1 MSDSVRSPGPLAWPV
16 AAILAALVLILPPT
30 PASAQFIDQ
39 HFSPVPVAPEPGT
52 YPEPVQQA
60 IEEGLRQL
68 EQVAAPDDDVHL
80 DAAEVAFERALEADP
95 RAVHALNG
103 LGIHE
108 LGKDEQWLVLLES
121 LKKVLNRDHIS
132 MAIQSFEDALEA
144 DPAFHAARFNLA
156 LAYRQARGE
165 DNYAKAAA
173 ELERLLRE
181 APAFPDAALVLV
193 ATYRDAGELERLAAV
208 IDSIP
213 AGPALPP
220 AGRQLLL
227 AYALFN
233 TEQAEAGAQ
242 AYWAGLDAVTTDRE
256 ADLFWFDV
264 RPIVDEDADAAFQSL
279 DAAGRQR
286 FLRDFWQGL
295 ADASFVGIDERLAEH
310 YRRLDH
316 VYRNFRIDLPERRH
330 YSGAAAYVPPWQ
342 TGFDDRGVIYLRHG
356 PPDDTATYAGPEVQ
370 RNISWKYE
378 RTSGD
383 PLVFHFVS
391 DEDVSDY
398 KLVRHLSDAIISN
411 ASKMTGQTVLSSA
424 TCTGASGSTCDGYDS
439 RILAG
444 DRRAFRELYASR
456 GSLDPYY
463 DRAATGLDAQTLE
476 REEVNL
482 ATDIKVGTTTH
493 SYDPATGGDLP
504 APVYAVPFKDPGGA
518 TTIAFYYALPTTEV
532 SVLPRPAGGSQIDYR
547 YELVVSGTDQETAT
561 RDEDDVTIA
570 SAKPIPREA
579 GVLVPGVR
587 SVSVTP
593 GQYSYGMKMTD
604 LNSGRSGMS
613 RGAVTAD
620 DFSTGSL
627 AMSGIVLASR
637 IEPATD
643 SSNPFVRWDRVKV
656 LALPS
661 RTFMRSQPVFVY
673 YEVYGLAGPEAR
685 YRTTYTLSS
694 MQPDRNIVA
703 RFFSAVGELLSD
715 DEREGAIT
723 YSFERSQDGDT
734 DPLLEYF
741 SLDVSDSPA
750 GDYLLT
756 VEIEDLST
764 GARLERQVPLSL
776 VG

>member
-1 MSDSVRSPGPLAWPV
+1 MPDSVRSPGPRVWPV
-16 AAILAALVLILPPT
+16 AAILAGLLLIMPA

-39 HFSPVPVAPEPGT
+39 HFSAVPVAPDSGT

-68 EQVAAPDDDVHL
+68 EQVVAPDDDVHL
-80 DAAEVAFERALEADP
+80 DAAEAAFERALEADP

-103 LGIHE
+103 MGIYE

-132 MAIQSFEDALEA
+132 MAIDAFERALA
-144 DPAFHAARFNLA
+144 VDPAFHAARFNLA
-156 LAYRQARGE
+156 LAYRQARGDE
-165 DNYAKAAA
+165 NYARAVA
-173 ELERLLRE
+173 ELERLLSE
-181 APAFPDAALVLV
+181 APDFPDAALVLAV
-193 ATYRDAGELERLAAV
+193 TYRDAGEVDRMAAA
-208 IDSIP
+208 IESIP
-213 AGPALPP
+213 PGPALPE
-220 AGRQLLL
+220 AARQLLL

-233 TEQAEAGAQ
+233 TQQTEAGAA
-242 AYWAGLDAVTTDRE
+242 AYRAGLDAITTERE

-264 RPIVDEDADAAFQSL
+264 RPIADQETDPAFRGL
-279 DAAGRQR
+279 DAAGRQQ
-286 FLRDFWQGL
+286 FLRDFWQQL
-295 ADASFVGIDERLAEH
+295 ADASFVAVDERLAEH

-316 VYRNFRIDLPERRH
+316 VYRNFRLDLPERRH
-330 YSGAAAYVPPWQ
+330 YTGAAAYVPPWQ

-378 RTSGD
+378 QPSDD

-411 ASKMTGQTVLSSA
+411 ATKMTGQTVLSSA
-424 TCTGASGSTCDGYDS
+424 TCTGGPGSTCDSYDS

-444 DRRAFRELYASR
+444 DRRAFRELYSSR
-456 GSLDPYY
+456 GSLDPFY

-482 ATDIKVGTTTH
+482 ATDINVATTTQ
-493 SYDPATGGDLP
+493 SYDPGTGGDLP
-504 APVYAVPFKDPGGA
+504 APVYAVPFKGPGGA
-518 TTIAFYYALPTTEV
+518 TEVAFYYALPTTEI
-532 SVLPRPAGGSQIDYR
+532 SVLPRPAGGSQINYR
-547 YELVVSGTDQETAT
+547 YQLVVNGTDQEVAK
-561 RDEDDVTIA
+561 RDEDDVTVA

-579 GVLVPGVR
+579 GVMLPGVR
-587 SVSVTP
+587 VVDVAP

-604 LNSGRSGMS
+604 LNSGRSGLS

-620 DFSTGSL
+620 DYSTSSL
-627 AMSGIVLASR
+627 AMSGLVLASR
-637 IEPATD
+637 VEPATD
-643 SSNPFVRWDRVKV
+643 PSNPFVRWDRFKV

-661 RTFMRSQPVFVY
+661 RTFLRSQPVYVY

-685 YRTTYTLSS
+685 YRTTYTLASL
-694 MQPDRNIVA
+694 QPDRNIVA

-715 DEREGAIT
+715 DEQEGAIT
-723 YSFERSQDGDT
+723 YSFERSQSGET

-756 VEIEDLST
+756 VEIEDLTT

-776 VG
+776 TG

>member
-1 MSDSVRSPGPLAWPV
+1 MSDSVRSPGPHAWPLI
-16 AAILAALVLILPPT
+16 AILAALLPLLSPT

-39 HFSPVPVAPEPGT
+39 HFSPVPVAPVPGT

-68 EQVAAPDDDVHL
+68 EQVDSPEDDVHL
-80 DAAEVAFERALEADP
+80 DLAEAAFERALDADP

-103 LGIHE
+103 MGIYE
-108 LGKDEQWLVLLES
+108 LSKDEQWLVLLES
-121 LKKVLNRDHIS
+121 VKKVLNRDHIS
-132 MAIQSFEDALEA
+132 VAIQSFEDALET

-156 LAYRQARGE
+156 LAYRQARGKK
-165 DNYAKAAA
+165 NYAKATA

-181 APAFPDAALVLV
+181 APDFPDAALVLA
-193 ATYRDAGELERLAAV
+193 ATYRDAGELERMAAA

-233 TEQAEAGAQ
+233 TEQPEAGAE
-242 AYWAGLDAVTTDRE
+242 AYWAGLEAVTTGRE

-264 RPIVDEDADAAFQSL
+264 RPIVDEGADAAFRSQE
-279 DAAGRQR
+279 AEGRKR
-286 FLRDFWQGL
+286 FLRDFWQDL
-295 ADASFVGIDERLAEH
+295 ADASFIGIDERLAEH

-316 VYRNFRIDLPERRH
+316 VYRNFRLDLPERRH
-330 YSGAAAYVPPWQ
+330 YSGSAAYVPPWQ

-370 RNISWKYE
+370 QNISWKYE
-378 RTSGD
+378 QTTGD

-391 DEDVSDY
+391 DEDVRDY
-398 KLVRHLSDAIISN
+398 KLVRRLSDAIISN
-411 ASKMTGQTVLSSA
+411 ASKMTGQTVLSS
-424 TCTGASGSTCDGYDS
+424 TCTVGAGAACDSYDS

-444 DRRAFRELYASR
+444 DRRAFRDLYSSR

-463 DRAATGLDAQTLE
+463 DRAATGLDSQILE
-476 REEVNL
+476 KEEINL
-482 ATDIKVGTTTH
+482 AADIDVATTTQ
-493 SYDPATGGDLP
+493 SYEPATGGDLQ
-504 APVYAVPFKDPGGA
+504 APVYAVPFKAQGGA
-518 TTIAFYYALPTTEV
+518 TTVAFYYALPTTEV
-532 SVLPRPAGGSQIDYR
+532 SILPRPAGGSQIDYR
-547 YELVVSGTDQETAT
+547 YQLVVSGPDQETAT
-561 RDEDDVTIA
+561 RQEDDVTIA
-570 SAKPIPREA
+570 SGKPIPREA

-587 SVSVTP
+587 TVNVAP
-593 GQYSYGMKMTD
+593 GRYSYGMKMTD
-604 LNSGRSGMS
+604 LNSGRSGMT
-613 RGAVTAD
+613 RGALTAD

-627 AMSGIVLASR
+627 AMSGVVLASR
-637 IEPATD
+637 VEPATD
-643 SSNPFVRWDRVKV
+643 TSNPFVRWDRIKV

-661 RTFMRSQPVFVY
+661 RTFMRSQPVYVY

-715 DEREGAIT
+715 DEKEGAIT
-723 YSFERSQDGDT
+723 YSFERSQSGDT

-756 VEIEDLST
+756 VLVEDLSAGT
-764 GARLERQVPLSL
+764 RVERQVPLSL

>member
-1 MSDSVRSPGPLAWPV
+1 MSTHLACPV
-16 AAILAALVLILPPT
+16 AATLAALLLISPPP

-39 HFSPVPVAPEPGT
+39 HFTPVPVAPEPGT

-68 EQVAAPDDDVHL
+68 EQVASPGDDVHL
-80 DAAEVAFERALEADP
+80 DAAEAAFARALEADP
-95 RAVHALNG
+95 KAVHALNG
-103 LGIHE
+103 MGIYE
-108 LGKDEQWLVLLES
+108 LSKDEQWLVLLES

-132 MAIQSFEDALEA
+132 MAIGSFEDALEA

-165 DNYAKAAA
+165 DNYRKAT
-173 ELERLLRE
+173 EQLERLLRE
-181 APAFPDAALVLV
+181 APDFPDVALVLA
-193 ATYRDAGELERLAAV
+193 ATYRDAGELERMAAA
-208 IDSIP
+208 IESIP
-213 AGPALPP
+213 AGPALPA

-233 TEQAEAGAQ
+233 TEQAEAGAE
-242 AYWAGLDAVTTDRE
+242 AYWSGLDAITSDRE
-256 ADLFWFDV
+256 ADLFWFDL
-264 RPIVDEDADAAFQSL
+264 RPIVDAETDTDFHSRDAE
-279 DAAGRQR
+279 GRKR
-286 FLRDFWQGL
+286 FLRDLWQSL
-295 ADASFVGIDERLAEH
+295 ADASFVGVDERLAEH

-330 YSGAAAYVPPWQ
+330 YSGSAAYVPPWQ

-370 RNISWKYE
+370 QNVSWKYE
-378 RTSGD
+378 QTTGD

-398 KLVRHLSDAIISN
+398 KLVRHLSDAIIDN
-411 ASKMTGQTVLSSA
+411 ASKMTGQTRLSA
-424 TCTGASGSTCDGYDS
+424 TCTGGAGSACDSYDS

-444 DRRAFRELYASR
+444 DRRAFRDLYASR
-456 GSLDPYY
+456 GTLDPYY
-463 DRAATGLDAQTLE
+463 DRAATGLDPQILE
-476 REEVNL
+476 KEEINL
-482 ATDIKVGTTTH
+482 AADIALATTTQ
-493 SYDPATGGDLP
+493 SYEPATGGDLP
-504 APVYAVPFKDPGGA
+504 AAVYAVPFKAPGGA
-518 TTIAFYYALPTTEV
+518 TTVAFYYALPTTEV

-547 YELVVSGTDQETAT
+547 YQLVVSGADQETAA
-561 RDEDDVTIA
+561 RDEDDVTVA

-579 GVLVPGVR
+579 GVLLPGIRTVG
-587 SVSVTP
+587 VAP

-604 LNSGRSGMS
+604 LNSGRSGMT
-613 RGAVTAD
+613 RGAVTVD
-620 DFSTGSL
+620 DFSSGSL
-627 AMSGIVLASR
+627 SMSGVVLASR
-637 IEPATD
+637 VEPAAD
-643 SSNPFVRWDRVKV
+643 PSNPFVRWDRIKV

-673 YEVYGLAGPEAR
+673 YEVYGLDGPEAR

-694 MQPDRNIVA
+694 LEPDRNIVA

-715 DEREGAIT
+715 DEKEGAIT
-723 YSFERSQDGDT
+723 YSFERSQSGDT
-734 DPLLEYF
+734 EPLLEYF

-764 GARLERQVPLSL
+764 GERIERQVPLSL

>member
-1 MSDSVRSPGPLAWPV
+1 MPDSVRSPGPRAWPV
-16 AAILAALVLILPPT
+16 SAILAGLLLILPT

-39 HFSPVPVAPEPGT
+39 HFSAVPVAPEPGT

-68 EQVAAPDDDVHL
+68 DQVTAPDDDVHL
-80 DAAEVAFERALEADP
+80 DAAEAAFERALEADP

-103 LGIHE
+103 MGIYE

-132 MAIQSFEDALEA
+132 MAIQAFERALA
-144 DPAFHAARFNLA
+144 VDPAFHAARFNLA

-165 DNYAKAAA
+165 ENYARAVA
-173 ELERLLRE
+173 ELERLLSE
-181 APAFPDAALVLV
+181 APDFPDAALVLAV
-193 ATYRDAGELERLAAV
+193 TYRDAGEIDRMAAA
-208 IDSIP
+208 IESIP
-213 AGPALPP
+213 PGPALPE
-220 AGRQLLL
+220 AARQLLL

-233 TEQAEAGAQ
+233 TEQTEAGAA
-242 AYWAGLDAVTTDRE
+242 AYRAGLDAITTERE

-264 RPIVDEDADAAFQSL
+264 RPIADEETNAAFGGL
-279 DAAGRQR
+279 DAAGRQQ
-286 FLRDFWQGL
+286 FLRDFWQQL
-295 ADASFVGIDERLAEH
+295 ADASFVAVDERLAEH

-316 VYRNFRIDLPERRH
+316 VYRNFRLDLPERRH
-330 YSGAAAYVPPWQ
+330 YTGAAAYVPPWQ

-378 RTSGD
+378 QLSGD

-398 KLVRHLSDAIISN
+398 KLVRHLSDAIITN
-411 ASKMTGQTVLSSA
+411 ATKMTGQTVLSSA
-424 TCTGASGSTCDGYDS
+424 TCTGLPGSTCDSYDS

-444 DRRAFRELYASR
+444 DRRAFRELYSSR
-456 GSLDPYY
+456 GSLDPFY
-463 DRAATGLDAQTLE
+463 DRAATGLDPQTLE
-476 REEVNL
+476 REEINL
-482 ATDIKVGTTTH
+482 ATDINFATTTQ
-493 SYDPATGGDLP
+493 SYDPGTGGDLP
-504 APVYAVPFKDPGGA
+504 APVYAVPFKGPGGA
-518 TTIAFYYALPTTEV
+518 TVVAFYYALPTTEV
-532 SVLPRPAGGSQIDYR
+532 SVLPRPAGGSQINYR
-547 YELVVSGTDQETAT
+547 YQLVVNGTDQQVAK
-561 RDEDDVTIA
+561 RDEDDVTVA

-579 GVLVPGVR
+579 GVMLPGVR
-587 SVSVTP
+587 VVDVAP

-604 LNSGRSGMS
+604 LNSGRSGLS

-620 DFSTGSL
+620 DYSTSSL
-627 AMSGIVLASR
+627 AMSGLVLASR
-637 IEPATD
+637 VEPATD
-643 SSNPFVRWDRVKV
+643 PSNPFVRWDRFKV

-661 RTFMRSQPVFVY
+661 RTFLRSQPVYVY

-685 YRTTYTLSS
+685 YRTTYTLASL
-694 MQPDRNIVA
+694 QPDRNIVA

-715 DEREGAIT
+715 DEQEGAIT
-723 YSFERSQDGDT
+723 YSFERSQSGET

-756 VEIEDLST
+756 VEIEDLTT

-776 VG
+776 TG

>member
-1 MSDSVRSPGPLAWPV
+1 MSVRLVWPV
-16 AAILAALVLILPPT
+16 AATLATLLLILPAP

-39 HFSPVPVAPEPGT
+39 HFSPVAVAPEPGT

-68 EQVAAPDDDVHL
+68 EQVTSPEDDVHL
-80 DAAEVAFERALEADP
+80 DAAEAAFERALEADP
-95 RAVHALNG
+95 AAVHALNG
-103 LGIHE
+103 MGIYE

-132 MAIQSFEDALEA
+132 MAIRSFEDALEA

-165 DNYAKAAA
+165 DNRRKATAQ
-173 ELERLLRE
+173 LERLLRE
-181 APAFPDAALVLV
+181 APDFPDAALVLA
-193 ATYRDAGELERLAAV
+193 ATYRDAGELERMTAA
-208 IDSIP
+208 IESIP

-233 TEQAEAGAQ
+233 SEQPEAGAE
-242 AYWAGLDAVTTDRE
+242 AYWSGLDVIATDRE
-256 ADLFWFDV
+256 ADLFWFDL
-264 RPIVDEDADAAFQSL
+264 RPIVDEDTDADFHGR
-279 DAAGRQR
+279 DAEGRKR
-286 FLRDFWQGL
+286 FLRDFWQAL
-295 ADASFVGIDERLAEH
+295 ADASFVGVDKRLAEH

-330 YSGAAAYVPPWQ
+330 YSGSAAYVPPWQ

-370 RNISWKYE
+370 QNISWKYE
-378 RTSGD
+378 QASGD

-398 KLVRHLSDAIISN
+398 KLVRHLSDAIIDN

-424 TCTGASGSTCDGYDS
+424 TCTGASGSACDSYDT

-444 DRRAFRELYASR
+444 DMRAFRDLYSSR
-456 GSLDPYY
+456 GNLDPYY

-476 REEVNL
+476 KEEIDLAADIAL
-482 ATDIKVGTTTH
+482 ATTTQ
-493 SYDPATGGDLP
+493 SYEPAGGGDLP
-504 APVYAVPFKDPGGA
+504 ASVYAVPFKAPDGA
-518 TTIAFYYALPTTEV
+518 ATVAFYYALPTTEV

-547 YELVVSGTDQETAT
+547 YQLVVSGPDQETAS
-561 RDEDDVTIA
+561 RDEDDVTVA
-570 SAKPIPREA
+570 TAKPIPREA
-579 GVLVPGVR
+579 GVLLPGVR
-587 SVSVTP
+587 TLGVPP

-604 LNSGRSGMS
+604 LNSGRSGMT
-613 RGAVTAD
+613 RGGVTVD

-627 AMSGIVLASR
+627 SMSGLVPASR
-637 IEPATD
+637 VEPAAD
-643 SSNPFVRWDRVKV
+643 PSNPFVRWDRIKV

-673 YEVYGLAGPEAR
+673 YEVYGLGGPEAR

-694 MQPDRNIVA
+694 LEPDRNIVA

-715 DEREGAIT
+715 DEKEGAIT
-723 YSFERSQDGDT
+723 YSFERSQTGDT

-756 VEIEDLST
+756 VEIEDLSS
-764 GARLERQVPLSL
+764 GGRVERQVPLSL